1 MTDKDA
7 LDALFVQAV
16 KAHSLALFRAAFSIL
31 RQDADAED
39 AVSTAVERCYRNIRN
54 IRDWDRV
61 SGYLMRAVV
70 NASYDLLRQ
79 RKREMPVEAPDLDYL
94 LENDDEGGPVWMYL
108 GHLSPKER
116 LIMQLSFGENMEV
129 KEIARLLRL
138 PRGSVSVIIG
148 RTLKKLRQDL
158 TQEEGSHA

>member
-1 MTDKDA
+1 MTDKDT

-39 AVSTAVERCYRNIRN
+39 AVSTAVERCYRSIHR

-70 NASYDLLRQ
+70 NTSYDLLRQ

-116 LIMQLSFGENMEV
+116 LIMQLRYGENMAV

-138 PRGSVSVIIG
+138 PRGSVSVAIG
-148 RTLKKLRQDL
+148 RTLKKLKTDL
-158 TQEEGSHA
+158 TQEDGHA